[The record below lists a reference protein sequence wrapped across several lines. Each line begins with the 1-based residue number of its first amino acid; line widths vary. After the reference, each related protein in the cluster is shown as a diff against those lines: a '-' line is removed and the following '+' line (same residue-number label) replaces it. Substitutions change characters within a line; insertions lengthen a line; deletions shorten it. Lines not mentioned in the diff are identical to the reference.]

1 MYCNISYLEQSHIL
15 ICINKK
21 PVQTCSII
29 QSIPLVVAFLKRNIP
44 AGILHFVKLCKL
56 YFYEEHVA
64 LMIENRK
71 QMRSNE
77 TMIYILNYDGNM
89 EVVFIN
95 FYIPVSHLDVSQVGA
110 SPASK
115 MLRCE
120 LACKTF
126 NLLGRCAAHTS
137 AFGLS

>member
-1 MYCNISYLEQSHIL
+1 M
-15 ICINKK
+15 
-21 PVQTCSII
+21 
-29 QSIPLVVAFLKRNIP
+29 VAFLKRNIP

-56 YFYEEHVA
+56 YLYEEHVA

-95 FYIPVSHLDVSQVGA
+95 FYIPVSHLDVS
-110 SPASK
+110 
-115 MLRCE
+115 
-120 LACKTF
+120 
-126 NLLGRCAAHTS
+126 
-137 AFGLS
+137 